1 MENTIISDF
10 SLAKLLPIMNTS
22 MCLLGLDYGEK
33 KIGVAVSD
41 TRKVISSNLKI
52 ILNKRPS
59 HYISEIREICE
70 KRNVG
75 GIVIGLPLNMN
86 GSEGPRCQSTRSF
99 AEKLQKAGLPPT
111 AFWDERLSTLAAEN
125 ILLEANTSRRKRALV
140 VDIVAAN
147 IILQGALDRLQNAF
161 RKNMI

>member
-1 MENTIISDF
+1 MGNTIKSDF
-10 SLAKLLPIMNTS
+10 SLAKFIPIMNTS

-33 KIGVAVSD
+33 KIGVAISD
-41 TRKVISSNLKI
+41 TRKVISSNHKM
-52 ILNKRPS
+52 ILNKRAT
-59 HYISEIREICE
+59 HYINEIREVCQ

-125 ILLEANTSRRKRALV
+125 ILLEANTSRKKRTRV

-147 IILQGALDRLQNAF
+147 IILQGALDRLQNALQ
-161 RKNMI
+161 KDMQ